1 MEDVIYLKINLYLR
15 MLHPMTTTGIA
26 PVILLLILNVR
37 ITRGIMELQERSAK
51 MKLGA
56 YNNLTPAKP
65 TTAGCSADKSDKND
79 LLVVTQQK
87 DDSNRQSRLSA
98 LTAKR
103 QKRSAMQNR
112 REIKMAYITFAI
124 VAIFF
129 CFNLPRILVGGYEVS
144 KTWQILHCVSSD
156 AEYMPD
162 LTFYRWDTISR
173 LLMVINSSINFLI
186 YCTGSEQFKV
196 RYMFIYAV
204 FENH

>member
-65 TTAGCSADKSDKND
+65 TAADKSDEND

-144 KTWQILHCVSSD
+144 KTWLILHCVSSD
-156 AEYMPD
+156 IEYMPD

-173 LLMVINSSINFLI
+173 LLVVINSSVNFLI

-196 RYMFIYAV
+196 RFKFNFGAKK
-204 FENH
+204 

>member
-144 KTWQILHCVSSD
+144 KTWLILHCVSLD

-173 LLMVINSSINFLI
+173 LLMVINSSVNFLI

-196 RYMFIYAV
+196 RFK
-204 FENH
+204 ENII